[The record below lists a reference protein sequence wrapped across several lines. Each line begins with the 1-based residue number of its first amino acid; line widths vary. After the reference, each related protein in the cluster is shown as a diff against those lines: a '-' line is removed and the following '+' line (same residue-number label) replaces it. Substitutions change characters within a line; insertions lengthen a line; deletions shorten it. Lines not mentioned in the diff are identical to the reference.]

1 MFLLQRILSNDSLQD
16 LIVLLQVRKVTH
28 LIVPLA
34 DLLEFPLQIFGMM
47 RRQECHD
54 SGYLAVD
61 DDIDYREVVARDELG
76 LIEALVDDVEE
87 TAVLR
92 EDKVDL
98 LLLLAVHFTCT

>member
-1 MFLLQRILSNDSLQD
+1 MFLLKRILSNDSFQD
-16 LIVLLQVRKVTH
+16 LIVLLKVRKVTH
-28 LIVPLA
+28 LIVPLTH
-34 DLLEFPLQIFGMM
+34 LLEFPLQILGMM

-61 DDIDYREVVARDELG
+61 DDIYYCQFVARNELS
-76 LIEALVDDVEE
+76 LIEAFVDDVEE